1 MEAMTEART
10 TAPRAHA
17 RIGALA
23 VRHVH
28 AQGSDS
34 HAGARADTRFGR
46 AFHWRQPAHLQQL
59 FGRRA
64 GDGQRLRGEIVEKQQ
79 GFQMQRLA
87 GGFDGKRPMVVGH
100 LHPIADDWVGNRH
113 RGVAHGGNI
122 VAA

>member
-1 MEAMTEART
+1 MAAFAGQRHI
-10 TAPRAHA
+10 AGGRRNQPAHA
-17 RIGALA
+17 
-23 VRHVH
+23 
-28 AQGSDS
+28 Q
-34 HAGARADTRFGR
+34 AGARADNRFGR